1 MKMIDTGL
9 GFGIAK
15 KARLFWDEEEVRGK
29 NEKSRREK
37 P

>member
-1 MKMIDTGL
+1 MMDPMDQ
-9 GFGIAK
+9 K

-29 NEKSRREK
+29 NDEKSRREK